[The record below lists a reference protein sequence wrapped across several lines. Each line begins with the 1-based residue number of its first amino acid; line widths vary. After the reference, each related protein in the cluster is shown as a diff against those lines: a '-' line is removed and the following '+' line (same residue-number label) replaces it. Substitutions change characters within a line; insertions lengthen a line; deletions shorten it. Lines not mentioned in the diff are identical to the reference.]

1 MTELTIK
8 FNYVQDYAII
18 PRKEFIKNVGI
29 LLPREMSRDC
39 ANEIIARCKHTDSDF
54 SKETNDIRPLLLD
67 LLDNIATTSLLN
79 GKCEPVDT
87 GWGLVKNGR
96 QITLP
101 TVDDYGNIAIK
112 SPCFVKFYLS
122 FNSQDDVFSI
132 DDVIK
137 ILKAGI
143 DCFVK
148 HHPKNFPLDLD
159 YVEVSF
165 GVNRFE
171 D

>member
-1 MTELTIK
+1 MTELAIK
-8 FNYVQDYAII
+8 FNYVEDYAII
-18 PRKEFIKNVGI
+18 TRKEFIKNVGI
-29 LLPREMSRDC
+29 LLPGEMSRDC
-39 ANEIIARCKHTDSDF
+39 TNNIIVRCKHADSDF
-54 SKETNDIRPLLLD
+54 VKETNDIRPLLFD
-67 LLDNIATTSLLN
+67 LLNSIVTASLLN
-79 GKCEPVDT
+79 GKCEPGDT
-87 GWGLVKNGR
+87 GWGLVKNGK

-101 TVDDYGNIAIK
+101 TINDYGNIAIK
-112 SPCFVKFYLS
+112 SPCFATFYLS
-122 FNSQDDVFSI
+122 FDNQDDVFSI
-132 DDVIK
+132 DDIIE

-148 HHPKNFPLDLD
+148 RHPKNFPLDLD